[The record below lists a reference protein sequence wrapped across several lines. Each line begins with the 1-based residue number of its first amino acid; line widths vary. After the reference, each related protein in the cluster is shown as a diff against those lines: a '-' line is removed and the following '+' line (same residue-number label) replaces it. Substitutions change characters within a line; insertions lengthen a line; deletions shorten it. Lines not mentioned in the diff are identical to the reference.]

1 MKREKRDYLSILI
14 AGIFMLLSSVGV
26 LASPN
31 FTIKSDSAILMDAE
45 TGQVLFEK
53 NMNKIEYPASITK
66 VMTGLLALENSNLDD
81 IITMTHEGVFSI
93 ERDSSHIALN
103 VGEQIS
109 MRDALYALAIQ
120 SANDAANGIGIHIS
134 GSLEDFSKL
143 MNKRAKELGA
153 LNTHFVT
160 TNGLHDSQHYTTAY
174 DMALFMKQA
183 IQTPYFL
190 DFFNQKSYDIPPTN
204 MQNDIRYLHNK
215 NGFLNGKRHYY
226 GLIASK
232 TGWTT
237 EAKHTL
243 VTAAKR
249 GSRILIVVALNSND
263 ASAKYE
269 DTMNLFDYGFNEFN
283 ELSIDKEFLM
293 RLLPKDDSS
302 KIIKKL
308 IKDTNPYIIRLLHK
322 DLSEKDIKLNHK
334 INETTKEMELSLS
347 VKENQS
353 MYSDIGIINLM
364 EKSEV
369 TRPEIPLITK
379 VLKITKQI
387 FLYLFLFLVGF
398 SIFRKT
404 QRRYLKYK
412 NRNRK

>member
-1 MKREKRDYLSILI
+1 MNKNVIIKTKKFYFVGNRGVNSICLKLTIEILQYRLENKGVKLKREKRDYLSILI
-14 AGIFMLLSSVGV
+14 AGIFMLLSSIGV

-134 GSLEDFSKL
+134 GSLEEFAKL

-174 DMALFMKQA
+174 DMALFNKLYKHLILWTFSIKKVM
-183 IQTPYFL
+183 IFL
-190 DFFNQKSYDIPPTN
+190 QLICKMILDIFIIKMGSLMEN
-204 MQNDIRYLHNK
+204 VIIM
-215 NGFLNGKRHYY
+215 
-226 GLIASK
+226 GLLPVK
-232 TGWTT
+232 LGGQ
-237 EAKHTL
+237 H
-243 VTAAKR
+243 R
-249 GSRILIVVALNSND
+249 
-263 ASAKYE
+263 
-269 DTMNLFDYGFNEFN
+269 
-283 ELSIDKEFLM
+283 LSI
-293 RLLPKDDSS
+293 R
-302 KIIKKL
+302 
-308 IKDTNPYIIRLLHK
+308 
-322 DLSEKDIKLNHK
+322 
-334 INETTKEMELSLS
+334 
-347 VKENQS
+347 
-353 MYSDIGIINLM
+353 
-364 EKSEV
+364 
-369 TRPEIPLITK
+369 
-379 VLKITKQI
+379 
-387 FLYLFLFLVGF
+387 
-398 SIFRKT
+398 
-404 QRRYLKYK
+404 
-412 NRNRK
+412 